1 MGEPIDAAVRSL
13 LDRVQLAALIVALA
27 RQPDGV
33 LHAMAERL
41 IGEAHAGV
49 RPWWSI
55 TAPLLALGEILD
67 SREQGNG

>member
-1 MGEPIDAAVRSL
+1 MSYVRDL
-13 LDRVQLAALIVALA
+13 LDRVQLAALTADLA
-27 RQPDGV
+27 RQPDDF

-49 RPWWSI
+49 RPWRSI
-55 TAPLLALGEILD
+55 TSPLLALGAILD